1 MEMTGEQ
8 LIPLAQAD
16 VWRGLN
22 DPEILKSCIAGCEA
36 VDKTA
41 ENEYRIA
48 LTASVGPVKAKF
60 TGKLSLSDLD
70 PPNSYAITFEGSG
83 GAAGFAKGG
92 ATVKL
97 TTEGSSTRLN
107 YAAKANIG
115 GKLAQIGSRL
125 VDGVAQKMAND
136 FFVKFNDVMGKSSGA
151 GPATAEATGEG
162 ASDEP
167 FNPLW
172 IVGGTLV
179 VMLVIWWAM
188 GGTR

>member
-48 LTASVGPVKAKF
+48 MTASVGPVKARF

-70 PPNSYAITFEGSG
+70 PPNSYNITFEGSG

-92 ATVKL
+92 ASVRL
-97 TTEGSSTRLN
+97 TTEGGSTRLN
-107 YAAKANIG
+107 YSAKANIG

-136 FFVKFNDVMGKSSGA
+136 FFVKFNDVMGKSGDGA
-151 GPATAEATGEG
+151 AAAPAAAGGETQ
-162 ASDEP
+162 EEL
-167 FNPLW
+167 FNPIW

-188 GGTR
+188 GGAK